1 VRLLLVR
8 HGETEYN
15 RLGLALGRGDVPL
28 NVNGRR
34 QARRLAR
41 ALATEGVSAIYSSPL
56 RRCLDTAAAIA
67 RACGLQVQVLPELV
81 EMDIGRAEGL
91 TYAEVR
97 ERFPDVLQ
105 RWLSS
110 QDPSLE
116 ALGGESLPE
125 VQERAWSAI
134 VRLAQAHRGQTIVV
148 VTHNFVILAVLARA
162 LGMPLASFRR
172 LRHSVAAISELE
184 LEGESV
190 ALRRLNDTCHLR
202 RADGRGWLP

>member
-1 VRLLLVR
+1 
-8 HGETEYN
+8 
-15 RLGLALGRGDVPL
+15 
-28 NVNGRR
+28 
-34 QARRLAR
+34 
-41 ALATEGVSAIYSSPL
+41 
-56 RRCLDTAAAIA
+56 
-67 RACGLQVQVLPELV
+67 
-81 EMDIGRAEGL
+81 M
-91 TYAEVR
+91 
-97 ERFPDVLQ
+97 
-105 RWLSS
+105 
-110 QDPSLE
+110 
-116 ALGGESLPE
+116 
-125 VQERAWSAI
+125 QERAWSAI